1 MEIVRVETRCFA
13 SYLRRFNAY
22 DRCEKQ
28 NIIANIESA
37 SCLNCDFYDF
47 YDYYDGTLDGTCRE
61 KTMRPRIGEKKD
73 KK

>member
-1 MEIVRVETRCFA
+1 MEPVAVETRCVA
-13 SYLRRFNAY
+13 SYFRRFNAY

-47 YDYYDGTLDGTCRE
+47 YD
-61 KTMRPRIGEKKD
+61 
-73 KK
+73 